1 VVLTPAILVEF
12 RQVLREKLKFS
23 DRALYKAETLLRRV
37 SLPVFEPDAGVRVV
51 GEDPDDDRIIEA
63 AIAGRAD
70 AIVSGDR
77 HLLALRDFRGIAI
90 LTPRQLLNRLKERQK
105 D

>member
-1 VVLTPAILVEF
+1 VVLTPAILGKL
-12 RQVLREKLKFS
+12 RQVLREKLRFS

-37 SLPVFEPDAGVRVV
+37 SLPVFEPDVRVRVV
-51 GEDPDDDRIIEA
+51 GEDPDDDRILEA

-77 HLLALRDFRGIAI
+77 HLLALRAFRGIPI
-90 LTPRQLLNRLKERQK
+90 LTPRQLLNRLKERQG